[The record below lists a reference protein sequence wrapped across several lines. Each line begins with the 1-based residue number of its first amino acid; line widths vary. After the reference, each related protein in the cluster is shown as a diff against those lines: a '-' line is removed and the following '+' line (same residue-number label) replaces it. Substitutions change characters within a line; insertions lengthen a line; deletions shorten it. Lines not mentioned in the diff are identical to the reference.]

1 VTNSY
6 ALAALLTLGYKGIVL
21 SSEISKEQMED
32 MLAAFKKRY
41 GFDAPVMIQVYGKER
56 MMIMN
61 HCPVNTL
68 LKDGKRQNCHL
79 CHEHTYI
86 LEGKDGSQSLL
97 QGDAACH
104 MCIYEP
110 NAGNHIEDIP
120 YFKELGIQA
129 FECVFI
135 DEPPAKI
142 KEILSACQ
150 QSLN

>member
-1 VTNSY
+1 
-6 ALAALLTLGYKGIVL
+6 
-21 SSEISKEQMED
+21 
-32 MLAAFKKRY
+32 
-41 GFDAPVMIQVYGKER
+41 
-56 MMIMN
+56 
-61 HCPVNTL
+61 
-68 LKDGKRQNCHL
+68 
-79 CHEHTYI
+79 
-86 LEGKDGSQSLL
+86 
-97 QGDAACH
+97 